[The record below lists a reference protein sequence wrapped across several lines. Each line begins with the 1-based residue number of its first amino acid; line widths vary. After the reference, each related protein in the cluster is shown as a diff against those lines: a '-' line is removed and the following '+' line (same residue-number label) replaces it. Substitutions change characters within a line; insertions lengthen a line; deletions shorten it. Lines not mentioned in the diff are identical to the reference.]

1 MITTNPD
8 RTEILIDALTVVW
21 EASVRATHHFL
32 AEGDIQK
39 LTPFV
44 EMGLSGIETLV
55 VVSDDTV
62 PVAFMGI
69 EADKIEMLFV
79 APDYLGKGIGKEL
92 VTLAIKQCGV
102 EYVDVNEQN
111 SQALGFYRYMGFE
124 VFERTEL
131 DEQGNPF
138 PILKM
143 KCCPFSIRQAVAG
156 DVALK
161 NDLFQSTADPY

>member
-8 RTEILIDALTVVW
+8 RTNILIDALTTLW

-32 AEGDIQK
+32 TEEDIQK
-39 LTPFV
+39 ITPFV
-44 EMGLSGIETLV
+44 KKGLSAVETLV
-55 VVSDDTV
+55 IAYDNHR

-69 EADKIEMLFV
+69 DTDKIEMLFV
-79 APDYLGKGIGKEL
+79 SPGCLGKGIGKKLVEL
-92 VTLAIKQCGV
+92 GITQYGV
-102 EYVDVNEQN
+102 RYVDVNEQN
-111 SQALGFYRYMGFE
+111 PQAAGFYRHIGFE

-143 KCCPFSIRQAVAG
+143 GIR
-156 DVALK
+156 
-161 NDLFQSTADPY
+161 